1 MITKQDARNKKLA
14 DRDAISLTFRYEK
27 SKSICKE
34 FAAELDSIA
43 ARRAVTAKRG
53 TNGATHRDLASESDA
68 FQPDVSCISADSE
81 AVEPIENESDSLC
94 MPNADERRLRL
105 AAYEPMRSEVDVHP
119 LLDHAYAT
127 GWQVFLPCMAKDAPE
142 APAHMVFF
150 EMPRE
155 RLNADRPAFLDHP
168 ARPYLLSDLA
178 AEGWQ
183 PADVSTF
190 DAVAVPMVA
199 FDNRNMRLGYG
210 GGNYDRFLP
219 QLRKDCFVA
228 GVAFEEQRM
237 EEVPTEPHDLAL
249 PHIFT
254 A

>member
-1 MITKQDARNKKLA
+1 MIAKQDARNKKISQ
-14 DRDAISLTFRYEK
+14 RNAIPLTIRCEK
-27 SKSICKE
+27 SISICNS
-34 FAAELDSIA
+34 FAAELDRIA
-43 ARRAVTAKRG
+43 KAAD
-53 TNGATHRDLASESDA
+53 GAPSRQL
-68 FQPDVSCISADSE
+68 
-81 AVEPIENESDSLC
+81 N
-94 MPNADERRLRL
+94 L

-119 LLDHAYAT
+119 LLERAYAA
-127 GWQVFLPCMAKDAPE
+127 GWRVFLPCMAKDASDV
-142 APAHMVFF
+142 PARMVFF
-150 EMPRE
+150 DMPLE
-155 RLNADRPAFLDHP
+155 RLSENRPAFLDHP
-168 ARPYLLSDLA
+168 ARPYLLADLA

-199 FDNRNMRLGYG
+199 FDNGNMRLGYG

-219 QLRKDCFVA
+219 RLRKDCFVA

>member
-1 MITKQDARNKKLA
+1 M
-14 DRDAISLTFRYEK
+14 
-27 SKSICKE
+27 E

-43 ARRAVTAKRG
+43 ARQTATASQAANG
-53 TNGATHRDLASESDA
+53 TACCDPASESAA
-68 FQPDVSCISADSE
+68 FQPDVSCEPPDIE
-81 AVEPIENESDSLC
+81 VVESIENKPDSPS
-94 MPNADERRLRL
+94 MPNAGERQLRL

-119 LLDHAYAT
+119 LLEHAYAA
-127 GWQVFLPCMAKDAPE
+127 GWQVFLPCMAKDSFE
-142 APAHMVFF
+142 MPAHMVFF
-150 EMPRE
+150 EIPQT
-155 RLNADRPAFLDHP
+155 RLSTNRPAFLDHP

-183 PADVSTF
+183 PADASTF

-199 FDNRNMRLGYG
+199 FDGRNMRLGYG

-249 PHIFT
+249 PRIFT

>member
-43 ARRAVTAKRG
+43 ARQTAAATQA
-53 TNGATHRDLASESDA
+53 TNGAACCDPVSKSDA
-68 FQPDVSCISADSE
+68 FQPDVSCESADDR
-81 AVEPIENESDSLC
+81 AIKPIDCKPDTPSIPHASK
-94 MPNADERRLRL
+94 RQLRL

-127 GWQVFLPCMAKDAPE
+127 GWQVFLPCMAKDSFE
-142 APAHMVFF
+142 TPAHMVFF
-150 EMPRE
+150 EIPQA
-155 RLNADRPAFLDHP
+155 RLSTNRPAFLDHP

-178 AEGWQ
+178 ADGWQ

-199 FDNRNMRLGYG
+199 FDGRNMRLGYG

-237 EEVPTEPHDLAL
+237 KEVPTEPHDLAL
-249 PHIFT
+249 SRIFT